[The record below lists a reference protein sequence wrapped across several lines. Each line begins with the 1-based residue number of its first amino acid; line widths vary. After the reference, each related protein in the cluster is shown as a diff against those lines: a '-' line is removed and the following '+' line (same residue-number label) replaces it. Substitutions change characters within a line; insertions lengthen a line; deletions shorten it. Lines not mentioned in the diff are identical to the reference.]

1 MPVVPVTL
9 MAALDSAPKRP
20 NMVQAKRSADSDS
33 YDTVFDL
40 NKVVPARDC
49 PSLAKKRGLITK
61 FLMMEVTMGS

>member
-1 MPVVPVTL
+1 
-9 MAALDSAPKRP
+9 
-20 NMVQAKRSADSDS
+20 MVQAKRSADSDS